1 MRIIKQLLALLVVLV
16 LVLAGCQS
24 GTPQTTAPAPAPAP
38 PPQEQPQDDEPY
50 DEHTRVSMNVG
61 GLYGPTGIAL
71 VGMADAARR
80 GDARHEY
87 NVTFVASPD
96 IIQGRILS
104 GELDIAAMPT
114 NLAAVLHNRT
124 DGEVTMIALSRLSVL
139 HIVQVPG
146 EPEDEIRSIEDLR
159 GRTLFTHGQGTT
171 QEYVLNFLLSQAG
184 IDPENDIEIVFQ
196 PEHAAVVANM
206 LDGRA
211 TVGMLPQPFVTTIA
225 LQNPDIV
232 PVLDISGEWLDATG
246 GVELAMSCIVVRT
259 DFLESN
265 PQAVLDFLEDIAAS
279 ARFAM
284 DNIEEAAQ
292 LVGEFEIIPEHVA
305 LRAIPYSNISIVSGL
320 EMKTAV
326 QAYLMV
332 LYEQNPASV
341 GGALPY
347 EGFFFVP

>member
-1 MRIIKQLLALLVVLV
+1 MHTKIRLLTLFIALSLL
-16 LVLAGCQS
+16 LTGC
-24 GTPQTTAPAPAPAP
+24 PQPISPPYPYPTEELPQVEAP
-38 PPQEQPQDDEPY
+38 EDMSI
-50 DEHTRVSMNVG
+50 SMNVG

-80 GDARHEY
+80 GEARHDY

-114 NLAAVLHNRT
+114 NLAAVLYNRT
-124 DGEVTMIALSRLSVL
+124 DGEITMIALSRLSVL
-139 HIVQVPG
+139 HIVQAPG
-146 EPEDEIRSIEDLR
+146 EGAEEIRSIEDLR
-159 GRTLFTHGQGTT
+159 GRTLHTHGQGTT
-171 QEYVLNFLLSQAG
+171 QEYVLNFLLTQAG
-184 IDPENDIEIVFQ
+184 LDPETDLEIVFH
-196 PEHAAVVANM
+196 PEHAAVVAHM

-211 TVGMLPQPFVTTIA
+211 DVGMLPQPFVTTIA
-225 LQNPDIV
+225 MQNPEFV
-232 PVLDISGEWLDATG
+232 PVLDISQEWLTVTG
-246 GVELAMSCIVVRT
+246 GVELAMSCIVVRS
-259 DFLESN
+259 DFLELN
-265 PQAVLDFLEDIAAS
+265 PQVVLDFLEDFAAS

-284 DNIEEAAQ
+284 DNMEEAAQ
-292 LVGEFEIIPEHVA
+292 LVGEFEIISEAVA
-305 LRAIPYSNISIVSGL
+305 LRAIPYTNISSVSGL

-341 GGALPY
+341 GGALPD

>member
-1 MRIIKQLLALLVVLV
+1 
-16 LVLAGCQS
+16 
-24 GTPQTTAPAPAPAP
+24 
-38 PPQEQPQDDEPY
+38 
-50 DEHTRVSMNVG
+50 MNVG

-80 GDARHEY
+80 GEARHDY

-114 NLAAVLHNRT
+114 NLAAVLYNRT
-124 DGEVTMIALSRLSVL
+124 DGEITMIALSRLSVL
-139 HIVQVPG
+139 HIVQAPG
-146 EPEDEIRSIEDLR
+146 EGAEEIRSIEDLR
-159 GRTLFTHGQGTT
+159 GRTLHTHGQGTT
-171 QEYVLNFLLSQAG
+171 QEYVLNFLLTQAG
-184 IDPENDIEIVFQ
+184 LDPETDLEIVFH
-196 PEHAAVVANM
+196 PEHAAVVAHM

-211 TVGMLPQPFVTTIA
+211 DVGMLPQPFVTTIA
-225 LQNPDIV
+225 MQNPEFV
-232 PVLDISGEWLDATG
+232 PVLDISQEWLTVTG
-246 GVELAMSCIVVRT
+246 GVELAMSCIVVRS
-259 DFLESN
+259 DFLELN
-265 PQAVLDFLEDIAAS
+265 PQVVLDFLEDFAAS

-284 DNIEEAAQ
+284 DNMEEAAQ
-292 LVGEFEIIPEHVA
+292 LVGEFEIISEAVA
-305 LRAIPYSNISIVSGL
+305 LRAIPYTNISSVSGL

-341 GGALPY
+341 GGALPD